1 MNAKDSNTREPV
13 GPMLIRTARAVGI
26 MLQRMFVSRGFDIS
40 VEHWTILANL
50 FFRQNGQFQQQ
61 LADRTYKDKAAVTRL
76 VDGLEKRGL
85 VIREEGNTDRRQKK
99 IYLTEKGEKLMVELF
114 PVAETAQKRGLQG
127 IDPEKMYVFEE
138 VLQQIFKNA
147 NAGD

>member
-1 MNAKDSNTREPV
+1 MKPRDSNTGEPV
-13 GPMLIRTARAVGI
+13 GPMLIRTARAVGN

-40 VEHWTILANL
+40 AEHWTIMANL

-61 LADRTYKDKAAVTRL
+61 LADRTYKDKAAITRL

-85 VIREEGNTDRRQKK
+85 VIREEDNTDRRQKK
-99 IYLTEKGEKLMVELF
+99 IYLTEKGEKLMDELL
-114 PVAETAQKRGLQG
+114 PVAKMAQKRGLQG
-127 IDPEKMYVFEE
+127 VEPEKMVVFEE

-147 NAGD
+147 HARD

>member
-1 MNAKDSNTREPV
+1 MNSKDSNAREPV
-13 GPMLIRTARAVGI
+13 GPMLIRTARAVGN

-40 VEHWTILANL
+40 VEHWTIMVNL
-50 FFRQNGQFQQQ
+50 FVRQNGQFQQQ
-61 LADRTYKDKAAVTRL
+61 LADRTYRDKAAITRL

-85 VIREEGNTDRRQKK
+85 VIREEGKADRRQKK
-99 IYLTEKGEKLMVELF
+99 IYLTQKGEKLMVELF

-127 IDPEKMYVFEE
+127 IDPEKMLVFEE

-147 NAGD
+147 NPED